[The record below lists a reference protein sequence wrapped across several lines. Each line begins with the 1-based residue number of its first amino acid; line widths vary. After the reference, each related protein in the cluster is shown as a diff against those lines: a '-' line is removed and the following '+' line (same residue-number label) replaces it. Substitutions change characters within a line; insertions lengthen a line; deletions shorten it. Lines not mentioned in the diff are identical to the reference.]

1 MLSDF
6 VSRGS
11 EILIQASGSFR
22 SAYNHIIKLFHSIPK
37 IHVFHITTASMQSPE
52 RIADSTSITNHLN
65 FIAVALRVV
74 RIGER
79 ENLSLELK

>member
-1 MLSDF
+1 MLSAF

-11 EILIQASGSFR
+11 DILIQASGSFR
-22 SAYNHIIKLFHSIPK
+22 SAYNHVKLFHSIPK

-79 ENLSLELK
+79 EDLSLELK